1 MRLTGSKAENV
12 LHNSVPRK
20 EREEWSVVALS
31 PATGSNET
39 GVSPLDYDWEKT
51 ARKLNAF
58 YTDLAS
64 YCVKQR
70 AALARTDQ
78 EISDIAHYLE
88 FKRPGIADGY
98 RTSMMLHS
106 LRLRRRTI
114 KDNIQCAGWFLT
126 TTADAIIGGEL
137 ERKLDT
143 MKRRKYTPRVR
154 TELKAAKAN
163 GLIRHRLGGKQQEG
177 TPRVPTR
184 SKEGTPRVPSL
195 PNLTGKRQLPVF

>member
-1 MRLTGSKAENV
+1 MQTRGSGRFLFSRFVKFRKIKEIILT
-12 LHNSVPRK
+12 NSFP
-20 EREEWSVVALS
+20 
-31 PATGSNET
+31 
-39 GVSPLDYDWEKT
+39 
-51 ARKLNAF
+51 
-58 YTDLAS
+58 
-64 YCVKQR
+64 
-70 AALARTDQ
+70 TDQ

-154 TELKAAKAN
+154 TELF
-163 GLIRHRLGGKQQEG
+163 E
-177 TPRVPTR
+177 
-184 SKEGTPRVPSL
+184 SSES
-195 PNLTGKRQLPVF
+195 

>member
-1 MRLTGSKAENV
+1 MNT
-12 LHNSVPRK
+12 
-20 EREEWSVVALS
+20 
-31 PATGSNET
+31 
-39 GVSPLDYDWEKT
+39 
-51 ARKLNAF
+51 F
-58 YTDLAS
+58 YADLAS

-70 AALARTDQ
+70 VALAKADQ

-114 KDNIQCAGWFLT
+114 KDNIQCAEWFLT

-143 MKRRKYTPRVR
+143 MKRRKYTPVY
-154 TELKAAKAN
+154 EPSCLKAAKAN
-163 GLIRHRLGGKQQEG
+163 GLIRHRLAANNMMVPQWYPLGAG
-177 TPRVPTR
+177 RVPQ
-184 SKEGTPRVPSL
+184 GYPPC
-195 PNLTGKRQLPVF
+195 PI